1 MDVKRLAFALGAL
14 LVFLTAATTG
24 ACMDKKVWFGGGCFW
39 GVQEYFSR
47 LPGVVATR
55 TGYAN
60 SSVADPDYKTVCS
73 GVTGA
78 VEAVEVVYDPEKITL
93 DSLVD
98 CLFSIIDPFSVNRQ
112 GNDVGTQY
120 RTGIYYDSEEEGARL
135 KKLLSFM
142 QGLAGAPLA
151 VELMPLRNFYPAE
164 DYHQDY
170 LKKNPGGYCHIDL
183 SKKPPLPVAPEA
195 RAWPKPADGDLRRK
209 LTPMQYSVTQEGVTE
224 PAFTGEHWDRHEPGI
239 YVDVVTGEPL
249 FASSAKFDSG
259 TGWASFT
266 RPIGKGHV
274 TGRLDESHG
283 MRRIEARS
291 AQGDSH
297 LGHIFPDGPTGL
309 RYCIN
314 DAALRF
320 IPLKDMEKEGYGYLL
335 EEPRQ
340 TAR

>member
-1 MDVKRLAFALGAL
+1 MKLKKRFALTLGAM
-14 LVFLTAATTG
+14 LVFLTVASTG
-24 ACMDKKVWFGGGCFW
+24 ACMEKKVWFGGGCFW

-47 LPGVVATR
+47 LPGVLATR

-60 SSVADPDYKTVCS
+60 SRVADPDYKTVCT
-73 GVTGA
+73 GRTGA
-78 VEAVEVVYDPEKITL
+78 VEAVEVAYDPAKI
-93 DSLVD
+93 SLEYLVE
-98 CLFSIIDPFSVNRQ
+98 CLFAIIDPFSLNRQ

-120 RTGIYYDSEEEGARL
+120 RTGIYYDGEEEEARL
-135 KKLLSFM
+135 KKALAFM
-142 QGLAGAPLA
+142 QGLAGRPLA
-151 VELMPLRNFYPAE
+151 VELLPLQNFYPAE
-164 DYHQDY
+164 EYHQDY

-183 SKKPPLPVAPEA
+183 GKKPPLPGAPDAHAWA
-195 RAWPKPADGDLRRK
+195 RPADDLLRKK
-209 LTPMQYSVTQEGVTE
+209 LTPMQYAVTQEGVTE
-224 PAFTGEHWDRHEPGI
+224 PAFSGEHWNRHEPGI

-274 TGRLDESHG
+274 TGRVDDSHG

-291 AQGDSH
+291 ARGDSH

-320 IPLKDMEKEGYGYLL
+320 IPLGEMEKEGYGYLL
-335 EEPRQ
+335 EEFR
-340 TAR
+340 